1 MLIKGKGFVRFL
13 CGFLAFAFSAFPV
26 GGGSSVLFQGQAP
39 SPAAKAL
46 RVPPG
51 FRAAP
56 NAIPEPYTNT
66 GWAKEVIHEKT
77 GIAMVFIPAGEFWMG
92 SVASE
97 ALKAGE
103 IPNVSEIP
111 KHVVRILRPYYMGKY
126 ELANAE
132 FRRHR
137 PEHSSGKKIDGK
149 TDLDGDL
156 QPAVRVSWD
165 DANAFADW
173 AGLRLPTEAE
183 WEHACRAGTGTRY
196 SFGDKNSKL
205 GNHAWFN
212 GNSGRIRRSHPVGE
226 KKPNPWGLYDVHGN
240 VWEWCADWYYEM
252 FYADFVIDHPNVLP
266 VDPRG
271 PDKGTRRVKRGG
283 SWAVFPVD
291 CRSAARYS
299 GEPSAVDETCG
310 IRLAFTIDVPVE
322 PQSGWLETRDP

>member
-1 MLIKGKGFVRFL
+1 VKTRNAIIRRCLLTSIIFLLSGYASGDRLSGPGAGKESPQEAAMTPRVPAGF
-13 CGFLAFAFSAFPV
+13 
-26 GGGSSVLFQGQAP
+26 
-39 SPAAKAL
+39 SPA
-46 RVPPG
+46 
-51 FRAAP
+51 P
-56 NAIPEPYTNT
+56 NTTPEPYTNT

-111 KHVVRILRPYYMGKY
+111 KHVVRILKPYYMGKY

-212 GNSGRIRRSHPVGE
+212 GNSGRTRRSHPVGE
-226 KKPNPWGLYDVHGN
+226 KKPNPWGLYDIHGN
-240 VWEWCADWYYEM
+240 VWEWCTDWYYEM
-252 FYADFVIDHPNVLP
+252 FYADFTIDHPNVIP
-266 VDPRG
+266 VDPTG
-271 PDKGTRRVKRGG
+271 PATGTRRVKRGG

-299 GEPSAVDETCG
+299 GDPTSAIDETCG
-310 IRLAFTIDVPVE
+310 IRLAFTLDRPAE
-322 PQSGWLETRDP
+322 R